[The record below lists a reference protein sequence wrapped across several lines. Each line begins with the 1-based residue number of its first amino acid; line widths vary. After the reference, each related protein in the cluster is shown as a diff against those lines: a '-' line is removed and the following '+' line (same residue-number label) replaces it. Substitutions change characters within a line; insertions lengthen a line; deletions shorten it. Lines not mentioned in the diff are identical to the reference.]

1 MELSHYLEQ
10 LKEQMSDPKV
20 GMVEKRKEYN
30 KAYANAVKC
39 FQDRINKDRKK
50 EKKEPVEF
58 MAVKMK
64 LAGVRELDD
73 LRAWYKTC
81 LDYSYTRDKVTLKRK
96 TFSQCFWGG
105 TKIK

>member
-1 MELSHYLEQ
+1 
-10 LKEQMSDPKV
+10 
-20 GMVEKRKEYN
+20 MVEKRKEYN

-50 EKKEPVEF
+50 EKKELVPF

-64 LAGVRELDD
+64 LVGVRELDD

-96 TFSQCFWGG
+96 TFSQCFFGG
-105 TKIK
+105 TKV